1 VSNRLKLAGALL
13 RHKSFRRI
21 FLAQSISLFGD
32 AISPIAIA
40 FAVIYSLGS
49 ASDLGLI
56 LASRALAMVVF
67 LLLGGVWAD
76 RLPRRLV
83 MVTSNF
89 VSCVS
94 QLLFAGTLL
103 AGHANVW
110 VLMSLQAVNGAAV
123 AFFRPAASGLIQEA
137 VPSGQFQEANT
148 LLSATGSL
156 TAILGPA
163 AAAGLVL
170 FIGAPGAIV
179 VDAITFAAS
188 GFLLIGAVV
197 AARVTI
203 PKLGVLSEFRAGYRA
218 VREQSWIFLSI
229 AGFSVLQL
237 VVLAPVAVLGP
248 LISVRS
254 YGGVTLW
261 ASVMAAAG
269 IGALVG
275 DVIALYFRPRR
286 PLLASNLIF
295 FGTLPILFV
304 LALHG
309 PALAVGASG
318 FAYGLCMSLPNVYWF
333 TALQDN
339 VPKHLMARVSSFD
352 WMGSMVLR
360 PIGLAVIAPLS
371 LVMGVHNLLIICGG
385 IMACLLSLYVW
396 LPPIRALR
404 SGASAGA

>member
-1 VSNRLKLAGALL
+1 VPVSNRLKLAGALL

-49 ASDLGLI
+49 ASALGLI
-56 LASRALAMVVF
+56 LASRALAMVAF

-76 RLPRRLV
+76 RLPRRMV
-83 MVTSNF
+83 MVSSNF
-89 VSCVS
+89 VSCVT

-110 VLMSLQAVNGAAV
+110 LLMLFQAGNGASV
-123 AFFRPAASGLIQEA
+123 AFFRPAASGLLQEA

-148 LLSATGSL
+148 LLSAAGSL

-163 AAAGLVL
+163 AAAGLVV
-170 FIGAPGAIV
+170 FIGAPGAVV

-197 AARVTI
+197 AARVAVPQIT
-203 PKLGVLSEFRAGYRA
+203 VLSEFRAGYRA
-218 VREQSWIFLSI
+218 VRERSWIFLSI
-229 AGFSVLQL
+229 VCFSVLQL
-237 VVLAPVAVLGP
+237 LVLAPVAVLGP

-269 IGALVG
+269 LGALVG
-275 DVIALYFRPRR
+275 DVVALYFRPQR
-286 PLLASNLIF
+286 PLLAVILIF

-309 PALAVGASG
+309 PVLVVGASG
-318 FAYGLCMSLPNVYWF
+318 FVYGLCMSLPNVYWF

-352 WMGSMVLR
+352 WMGSMLWEY
-360 PIGLAVIAPLS
+360 A
-371 LVMGVHNLLIICGG
+371 IC
-385 IMACLLSLYVW
+385 S
-396 LPPIRALR
+396 
-404 SGASAGA
+404 